1 MAVLLWLARR
11 QGMQWGLTD
20 FLLVGA
26 SAGSGFALLEAT
38 LRFAGAAGKAIPDG
52 SGGFILATS
61 IFPPQVAGP
70 LPMLKAWLPPP
81 VSSDAFSMLVGGG
94 PGPNVHLVW
103 SAFAALGLGLVSR
116 GRGRLRW
123 LGLLPLAYVSADHA
137 VNNWAISGSTGGW
150 APLVKAMEH
159 VRDALPVVVF
169 VALIATVMLDRLTV
183 TGPGSALAVRA
194 SGTER
199 GGD

>member
-11 QGMQWGLTD
+11 QGVQWGLTA
-20 FLLVGA
+20 FLLVGT
-26 SAGSGFALLEAT
+26 SAGSGFTLLEAT

-103 SAFAALGLGLVSR
+103 SPSR
-116 GRGRLRW
+116 HWASASCLADGDGCAGWGCCRW
-123 LGLLPLAYVSADHA
+123 P
-137 VNNWAISGSTGGW
+137 T
-150 APLVKAMEH
+150 
-159 VRDALPVVVF
+159 
-169 VALIATVMLDRLTV
+169 
-183 TGPGSALAVRA
+183 
-194 SGTER
+194 
-199 GGD
+199 